1 MTSRRTIA
9 LPTYDGYTLRRGG
22 SHYWRIERHGSASS
36 VDALAGPQGYL
47 DPFSVTDDFPYG
59 PRTGDGTFSVST
71 GRSFTTAP

>member
-1 MTSRRTIA
+1 
-9 LPTYDGYTLRRGG
+9 
-22 SHYWRIERHGSASS
+22 